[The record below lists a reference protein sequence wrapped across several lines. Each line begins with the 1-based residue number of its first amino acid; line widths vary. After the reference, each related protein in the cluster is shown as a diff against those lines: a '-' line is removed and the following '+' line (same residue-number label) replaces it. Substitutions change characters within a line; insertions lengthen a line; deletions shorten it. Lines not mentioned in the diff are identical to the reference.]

1 MATFPTIKS
10 GFVTCF
16 GFSRA
21 REFRTG
27 VATFL
32 DKSEQRWL
40 ARDQLARATLVFE
53 AINGYDYSKLLAF
66 WRSAKGADDATW
78 TLPPLKAGDPAYINC
93 FFESDEWNFTES

>member
-16 GFSRA
+16 GFTRS

-27 VATFL
+27 IATFL

-40 ARDQLARATLVFE
+40 ARDQLERATLVFTD
-53 AINGYDYSKLLAF
+53 INGYDYSNLLAF
-66 WRSAKGADDATW
+66 WRTTKGAFDNTW
-78 TLPPLKAGDPAYINC
+78 TLRPLKDGDPAYINC
-93 FFESDEWNFTES
+93 AFERDEW